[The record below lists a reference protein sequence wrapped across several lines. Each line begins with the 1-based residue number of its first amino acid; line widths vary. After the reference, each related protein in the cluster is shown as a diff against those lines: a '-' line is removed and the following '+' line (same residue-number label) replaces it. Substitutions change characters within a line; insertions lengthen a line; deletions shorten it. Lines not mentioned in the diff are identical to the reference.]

1 MLHSEM
7 SAIAAQRSPDL
18 TPRILKAAS
27 SLGLLGGTALSAP
40 RMLAALC
47 NPGTTLPEVAALI
60 GHEPGLA
67 VRVLRV
73 ANSAFY
79 GLSRSVTTLERALV
93 VLGLDAVRG
102 IAAAACL
109 DRTVMR
115 SPETAVVNRAGLVR
129 HSLATGAAAES
140 LARRGHRTLA
150 SEAFISGLLHNLGV
164 PLQAMLDFE
173 GVKSMVDA
181 LLVDEAQDIRLLETM
196 GAVPAHEHC
205 VAIIF
210 DSWNLPASLMQAVS
224 HHHAPLEASEPHRKR
239 AALLHL
245 GMHVAWRSGFHFPL
259 EPAMPD
265 PPLEVMALLRL
276 TAEDVDAVTQDLPV
290 RLGQLQQALA
300 DV

>member
-1 MLHSEM
+1 
-7 SAIAAQRSPDL
+7 
-18 TPRILKAAS
+18 
-27 SLGLLGGTALSAP
+27 
-40 RMLAALC
+40 
-47 NPGTTLPEVAALI
+47 
-60 GHEPGLA
+60 
-67 VRVLRV
+67 
-73 ANSAFY
+73 
-79 GLSRSVTTLERALV
+79 
-93 VLGLDAVRG
+93 
-102 IAAAACL
+102 
-109 DRTVMR
+109 
-115 SPETAVVNRAGLVR
+115 
-129 HSLATGAAAES
+129 
-140 LARRGHRTLA
+140 
-150 SEAFISGLLHNLGV
+150 
-164 PLQAMLDFE
+164 MLDFE